1 MIGLLISG
9 IAALVRSKVNKNK
22 VSRNLVALMIAGVFI
37 ILLSENSSA
46 LYKVSA
52 NYGDDQNQIEYN
64 IEECLFSL
72 PDYPYQNKRKA
83 NKVMKI
89 YKKAMKADIEDFV
102 YLEEVSK
109 GGFLQK
115 VKYTIKRQ
123 LMRRKLYI
131 DIMGN

>member
-1 MIGLLISG
+1 MMENILIGLLISG

-52 NYGDDQNQIEYN
+52 NYGD
-64 IEECLFSL
+64 
-72 PDYPYQNKRKA
+72 YQ
-83 NKVMKI
+83 KV
-89 YKKAMKADIEDFV
+89 V
-102 YLEEVSK
+102 
-109 GGFLQK
+109 FLQK